1 MKIISKTALLIATT
15 MFCASIAFGADAGAN
30 WSQHCA
36 SCHGKDGSGATTMGK
51 KLGVKD
57 YTKTQSFSDAE
68 ATKAITDGSGKMKGF
83 KDKLSEAD
91 VKALVAYV
99 RGLKK

>member
-1 MKIISKTALLIATT
+1 MKLTTSVILAIVIASSS
-15 MFCASIAFGADAGAN
+15 AAFGADAAAL
-30 WSQHCA
+30 WAQHCA
-36 SCHGKDGSGATTMGK
+36 SCHGKDGSGTTAMGK

-57 YTKTQSFSDAE
+57 YTKEQGFSDSE
-68 ATKAITDGSGKMKGF
+68 AADVIKSGKGKMKAY
-83 KDKLSEAD
+83 KDKLSDAD